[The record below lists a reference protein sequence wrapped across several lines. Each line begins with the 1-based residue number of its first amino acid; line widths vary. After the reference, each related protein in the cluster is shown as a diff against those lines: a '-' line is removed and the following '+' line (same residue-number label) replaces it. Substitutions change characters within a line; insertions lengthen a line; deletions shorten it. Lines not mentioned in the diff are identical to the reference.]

1 MAVFVVLW
9 PYLLTTKLSCL
20 RKNNFVHTIQYGLV
34 CNRGVTI
41 LRHGG
46 QYGLIKDCGNL
57 CLKWVFITMV
67 LLMILNNFLDLDSR
81 QKS

>member
-1 MAVFVVLW
+1 MTVFVVLW

-20 RKNNFVHTIQYGLV
+20 RKNNFGHTI
-34 CNRGVTI
+34 
-41 LRHGG
+41 

-81 QKS
+81 QKN